1 MKIISKIIV
10 FVFVLCT
17 QYLLGQSDGNY
28 LPYELPGHTAVKY
41 NTYLMNP
48 AFPIFGK
55 NESQITFFHRNQWM
69 GFKEDKFNTFG
80 LSYGKKWGGD
90 AGKKTVVDDGNNMAH
105 GLIFQ
110 RTASIFANTGVLGN
124 YVHQV
129 EISDD
134 NFLRLGINAVFA
146 RSSIN
151 KSKVRAN
158 VNDPLIENAKAVS
171 IINIQPGFD
180 INFNEM
186 HFGITAENLL
196 DYAFSAG
203 EMAVPFNEKSL
214 TAHAMYRH
222 ALDSNSDFLED
233 AVFTVLAK
241 GKKSS
246 DNFQFGGHVM
256 LDAKMGWAYAGYD
269 QKYGAFGG
277 LGFNIANHVSIG
289 FGYEQSVAAYVSE
302 LGGSYDIVLSYQF
315 GGKHHIKPPKVTPT
329 PPTPPAPVVEK
340 PKPAVATPTVSETK
354 TPTTPP
360 TPPAPVVEKPKPAV
374 ATPTVKE
381 TKTPTTP
388 PPAPKRPKSISDQL
402 TERMTLVED
411 KIAGAGI
418 PEGNYVVIGVY
429 RNPSG
434 AYDMLKKVR
443 QLGLSV
449 FSFKHPENQM
459 TYLYIEKPF
468 ASRGEAGEAMIN
480 LLRRPEFKN
489 SRVWVLKVGK

>member
-1 MKIISKIIV
+1 MKIISKITV
-10 FVFVLCT
+10 LVFVLCT

-146 RSSIN
+146 RSSID

-158 VNDPLIENAKAVS
+158 VNDPLIENAKAVN

-233 AVFTVLAK
+233 AVLTVLAK

-246 DNFQFGGHVM
+246 DNFQLGGHVM

-315 GGKHHIKPPKVTPT
+315 GGKHHIRPPKVT
-329 PPTPPAPVVEK
+329 PTPPAPVVEK

-360 TPPAPVVEKPKPAV
+360 APKKPK
-374 ATPTVKE
+374 TVSE
-381 TKTPTTP
+381 
-388 PPAPKRPKSISDQL
+388 QL
-402 TERMTLVED
+402 KDRMTLVED

-418 PEGNYVVIGVY
+418 PEGHYVVIGVY
-429 RNPSG
+429 RNAGG
-434 AYDMLKKVR
+434 AYDMLRKVR
-443 QLGLSV
+443 QLGISV

-489 SRVWVLKVGK
+489 SKVWVLKVGK

>member
-1 MKIISKIIV
+1 MKIISKITV
-10 FVFVLCT
+10 LVFVLCT

-90 AGKKTVVDDGNNMAH
+90 AGKRNVVDDGNNMAH

-233 AVFTVLAK
+233 AVLTVLAK

-246 DNFQFGGHVM
+246 DNFQLGGHVM

-315 GGKHHIKPPKVTPT
+315 GGKHHIRPPKVTPT

-360 TPPAPVVEKPKPAV
+360 APKKPK
-374 ATPTVKE
+374 TVSE
-381 TKTPTTP
+381 
-388 PPAPKRPKSISDQL
+388 QL
-402 TERMTLVED
+402 KDRMTLVED

-418 PEGNYVVIGVY
+418 PEGHYVVIGVY
-429 RNPSG
+429 RNAGG
-434 AYDMLKKVR
+434 AYDMLRKVR
-443 QLGLSV
+443 QLGISV

-489 SRVWVLKVGK
+489 SKVWVLKVGK

>member
-1 MKIISKIIV
+1 MKIISKITV
-10 FVFVLCT
+10 LVFVLCT

-124 YVHQV
+124 YVNQV

-146 RSSIN
+146 RSSID
-151 KSKVRAN
+151 KSKVRVN
-158 VNDPLIENAKAVS
+158 VNDPLIENAKAVN

-233 AVFTVLAK
+233 AVLTVLAK

-246 DNFQFGGHVM
+246 DNFQLGGHVM
-256 LDAKMGWAYAGYD
+256 LDATMGWAYAGYD

-289 FGYEQSVAAYVSE
+289 FGYEQSIAAYVSE

-329 PPTPPAPVVEK
+329 PPTPPAPAVEK

-360 TPPAPVVEKPKPAV
+360 
-374 ATPTVKE
+374 
-381 TKTPTTP
+381 
-388 PPAPKRPKSISDQL
+388 PAPKGPKSISDQL
-402 TERMTLVED
+402 KDRMTLVED

-418 PEGNYVVIGVY
+418 PEGHYVVIGVY
-429 RNPSG
+429 RNASG

-443 QLGLSV
+443 QLGISV

-459 TYLYIEKPF
+459 TYLYVEKPF

-480 LLRRPEFKN
+480 LLRRPEFRN
-489 SRVWVLKVGK
+489 SKVWVLKVGR

>member
-55 NESQITFFHRNQWM
+55 NESQITFVHRNQWM

-90 AGKKTVVDDGNNMAH
+90 AGKRNVVDDGNNMAH

-233 AVFTVLAK
+233 AVLTVLAK

-246 DNFQFGGHVM
+246 DNFQLGGHVM

-289 FGYEQSVAAYVSE
+289 FGYEQSLAAYVSE

-315 GGKHHIKPPKVTPT
+315 GGKHHIRPPKVTPT

-360 TPPAPVVEKPKPAV
+360 APKKPK
-374 ATPTVKE
+374 TVSE
-381 TKTPTTP
+381 
-388 PPAPKRPKSISDQL
+388 QL
-402 TERMTLVED
+402 KDRMTLVED

-418 PEGNYVVIGVY
+418 PEGHYVVIGVY
-429 RNPSG
+429 RNAGG
-434 AYDMLKKVR
+434 AYDMLRKVR
-443 QLGLSV
+443 QLGISV

-489 SRVWVLKVGK
+489 SKVWVLKVGK

>member
-1 MKIISKIIV
+1 MKIISKITV
-10 FVFVLCT
+10 LVFVLCT

-158 VNDPLIENAKAVS
+158 VNDPLIENAKAVN

-196 DYAFSAG
+196 DYAFSTG

-233 AVFTVLAK
+233 AVLTILAK

-246 DNFQFGGHVM
+246 DNFQLGGHVM

-289 FGYEQSVAAYVSE
+289 FGYEQSIAAYVSE

-329 PPTPPAPVVEK
+329 PPAPPAP
-340 PKPAVATPTVSETK
+340 
-354 TPTTPP
+354 
-360 TPPAPVVEKPKPAV
+360 PVVEKPKPAV

-388 PPAPKRPKSISDQL
+388 PPAPKGPKSISEQL
-402 TERMTLVED
+402 KDRMTLVED

-418 PEGNYVVIGVY
+418 PEGHYVVIGVY
-429 RNPSG
+429 RNASG

-443 QLGLSV
+443 QLGISV

-480 LLRRPEFKN
+480 LLRRPEFRN
-489 SRVWVLKVGK
+489 SKVWVLKVGR

>member
-1 MKIISKIIV
+1 MKIISKITV
-10 FVFVLCT
+10 LVFVLCT

-146 RSSIN
+146 RSSID

-158 VNDPLIENAKAVS
+158 VNDPLIENAKAVN

-233 AVFTVLAK
+233 AVLTVLAK

-246 DNFQFGGHVM
+246 DNFQLGGHVM

-289 FGYEQSVAAYVSE
+289 FGYEQSIAAYVSE

-329 PPTPPAPVVEK
+329 PPTLPAPAVEK

-360 TPPAPVVEKPKPAV
+360 
-374 ATPTVKE
+374 
-381 TKTPTTP
+381 
-388 PPAPKRPKSISDQL
+388 PAPKPPKPISEQL
-402 TERMTLVED
+402 KDRMTLVED

-418 PEGNYVVIGVY
+418 PEGHYVVIGVY
-429 RNPSG
+429 RNAGG

-443 QLGLSV
+443 QLGISV

-480 LLRRPEFKN
+480 LLHRPEFRN
-489 SRVWVLKVGK
+489 SKVWVLKVGR

>member
-1 MKIISKIIV
+1 MKIISKITV
-10 FVFVLCT
+10 LVFVLCT

-146 RSSIN
+146 RSSID

-158 VNDPLIENAKAVS
+158 VNDPLIENAKAVN

-233 AVFTVLAK
+233 AVLTVLAK

-246 DNFQFGGHVM
+246 DNFQLGGHVM

-289 FGYEQSVAAYVSE
+289 FGYEQSIAAYVSE

-329 PPTPPAPVVEK
+329 PPTPPAPAVEK

-360 TPPAPVVEKPKPAV
+360 
-374 ATPTVKE
+374 
-381 TKTPTTP
+381 
-388 PPAPKRPKSISDQL
+388 PAPKPPKSISEQL
-402 TERMTLVED
+402 KDRMTLVED

-418 PEGNYVVIGVY
+418 PEGHYVVIGVY
-429 RNPSG
+429 RNASG

-459 TYLYIEKPF
+459 TYLYVEKPF

-480 LLRRPEFKN
+480 LLRRPEFRN
-489 SRVWVLKVGK
+489 SKVCVLTVGR

>member
-1 MKIISKIIV
+1 MKIISKITV
-10 FVFVLCT
+10 LVFVLCT

-28 LPYELPGHTAVKY
+28 LPYEWPGHTAVKY

-146 RSSIN
+146 RSSID
-151 KSKVRAN
+151 KSKVRVN
-158 VNDPLIENAKAVS
+158 VNDPLIENAKAVN

-233 AVFTVLAK
+233 AVLTVLAK

-246 DNFQFGGHVM
+246 DNFQLGGHVM

-289 FGYEQSVAAYVSE
+289 FGYEQSIAAYVSE

-329 PPTPPAPVVEK
+329 PPTPPAPAVEK

-360 TPPAPVVEKPKPAV
+360 PAPNKPKP
-374 ATPTVKE
+374 
-381 TKTPTTP
+381 
-388 PPAPKRPKSISDQL
+388 ISEQL
-402 TERMTLVED
+402 KDRMTLVED

-418 PEGNYVVIGVY
+418 PEGHYVVIGVY
-429 RNPSG
+429 RNASG

-459 TYLYIEKPF
+459 TYLYVEKAF

-480 LLRRPEFKN
+480 LLRRPEFRN
-489 SRVWVLKVGK
+489 SKVWVLKVGR

>member
-1 MKIISKIIV
+1 MKIISKITV
-10 FVFVLCT
+10 LVFVLCT

-146 RSSIN
+146 RSSID

-158 VNDPLIENAKAVS
+158 VNDPLIENAKAVN

-233 AVFTVLAK
+233 AVLTVLAK

-246 DNFQFGGHVM
+246 DNFQLGGHVM

-289 FGYEQSVAAYVSE
+289 FGYEQSIATYVSE

-360 TPPAPVVEKPKPAV
+360 
-374 ATPTVKE
+374 
-381 TKTPTTP
+381 
-388 PPAPKRPKSISDQL
+388 PAPKPPKPISEQL
-402 TERMTLVED
+402 KDRMTLVED

-418 PEGNYVVIGVY
+418 PEGHYVVIGVY
-429 RNPSG
+429 RNASG

-443 QLGLSV
+443 QLGISV

-459 TYLYIEKPF
+459 TYLYVEKTF

-480 LLRRPEFKN
+480 LLRRPEFRN
-489 SRVWVLKVGK
+489 SKVWVLKVGR

>member
-1 MKIISKIIV
+1 
-10 FVFVLCT
+10 
-17 QYLLGQSDGNY
+17 
-28 LPYELPGHTAVKY
+28 
-41 NTYLMNP
+41 
-48 AFPIFGK
+48 
-55 NESQITFFHRNQWM
+55 M

-146 RSSIN
+146 RSSID
-151 KSKVRAN
+151 KSKVRVN
-158 VNDPLIENAKAVS
+158 VNDPLIENAKAVN

-233 AVFTVLAK
+233 AVLTVLAK

-246 DNFQFGGHVM
+246 DNFQLGGHVM

-289 FGYEQSVAAYVSE
+289 FGYEQSIAAYVSE

-360 TPPAPVVEKPKPAV
+360 PAPKKPKP
-374 ATPTVKE
+374 
-381 TKTPTTP
+381 
-388 PPAPKRPKSISDQL
+388 ISEQL
-402 TERMTLVED
+402 KDRMTLVED

-418 PEGNYVVIGVY
+418 PEGHYVVIGVY
-429 RNPSG
+429 RNASG

-459 TYLYIEKPF
+459 TYLYVEKPF

-480 LLRRPEFKN
+480 LLRRPEFRN
-489 SRVWVLKVGK
+489 SKVWVLKVGR

>member
-1 MKIISKIIV
+1 MKIISKITV
-10 FVFVLCT
+10 LVFVLCT

-90 AGKKTVVDDGNNMAH
+90 AGKKTVLDDGDNMAH

-146 RSSIN
+146 RSSID
-151 KSKVRAN
+151 KSRVRTN
-158 VNDPLIENAKAVS
+158 VPDAFLDNIKAVN

-233 AVFTVLAK
+233 AVLTVLAK

-246 DNFQFGGHVM
+246 DNFQLGGHVM

-289 FGYEQSVAAYVSE
+289 FGYEQSIAAYVSE

-340 PKPAVATPTVSETK
+340 PKPAVATPTV
-354 TPTTPP
+354 
-360 TPPAPVVEKPKPAV
+360 
-374 ATPTVKE
+374 KE

-388 PPAPKRPKSISDQL
+388 PPAPNKPKPISEQL
-402 TERMTLVED
+402 KDRMTLVED

-418 PEGNYVVIGVY
+418 PEGHYVVIGVY
-429 RNPSG
+429 RNASG

-443 QLGLSV
+443 QLGISV

-480 LLRRPEFKN
+480 LLRRPEFRN
-489 SRVWVLKVGK
+489 SKVWVLKVGR

>member
-1 MKIISKIIV
+1 
-10 FVFVLCT
+10 
-17 QYLLGQSDGNY
+17 
-28 LPYELPGHTAVKY
+28 
-41 NTYLMNP
+41 
-48 AFPIFGK
+48 
-55 NESQITFFHRNQWM
+55 
-69 GFKEDKFNTFG
+69 
-80 LSYGKKWGGD
+80 
-90 AGKKTVVDDGNNMAH
+90 MAH

-146 RSSIN
+146 RSSID

-158 VNDPLIENAKAVS
+158 VNDPLIENAKAVN

-233 AVFTVLAK
+233 AVLTVLAK

-246 DNFQFGGHVM
+246 DNFQLGGHVM

-329 PPTPPAPVVEK
+329 PPTPPAPAVEK

-360 TPPAPVVEKPKPAV
+360 PAPKKPKP
-374 ATPTVKE
+374 
-381 TKTPTTP
+381 
-388 PPAPKRPKSISDQL
+388 ISEQL
-402 TERMTLVED
+402 KDRMTLVED

-418 PEGNYVVIGVY
+418 PEGHYVVIGVY
-429 RNPSG
+429 RNAGG

-443 QLGLSV
+443 QLGISV

-459 TYLYIEKPF
+459 TYLYVEKPF

-489 SRVWVLKVGK
+489 SRVWVLKVGR

>member
-158 VNDPLIENAKAVS
+158 VNDPLIENAKAVN

-340 PKPAVATPTVSETK
+340 PKPAVATPTV
-354 TPTTPP
+354 
-360 TPPAPVVEKPKPAV
+360 
-374 ATPTVKE
+374 KE

>member
-1 MKIISKIIV
+1 MKIISKITV
-10 FVFVLCT
+10 LVFVLCT

-146 RSSIN
+146 RSSID

-158 VNDPLIENAKAVS
+158 VNDPLIENAKAVN

-203 EMAVPFNEKSL
+203 EMAVLFNEKSL

-233 AVFTVLAK
+233 AVLTILAK

-246 DNFQFGGHVM
+246 DNFQLGGHVM

-289 FGYEQSVAAYVSE
+289 FGYEQSIAAYVSE

-329 PPTPPAPVVEK
+329 PPAPPAP
-340 PKPAVATPTVSETK
+340 
-354 TPTTPP
+354 
-360 TPPAPVVEKPKPAV
+360 PVVEKPKPAV

-388 PPAPKRPKSISDQL
+388 PPAPKGPKSISDQL
-402 TERMTLVED
+402 KDRMTLVED

-418 PEGNYVVIGVY
+418 PEGHYVVIGVY
-429 RNPSG
+429 RNAGG

-459 TYLYIEKPF
+459 TYLYVEKPF

-489 SRVWVLKVGK
+489 SRVWVLKVGR

>member
-1 MKIISKIIV
+1 MKIISKITV
-10 FVFVLCT
+10 LVFVLCT

-55 NESQITFFHRNQWM
+55 NESQINFFHRNQWM

-146 RSSIN
+146 RSSID

-158 VNDPLIENAKAVS
+158 VNDPLIENAKAVN

-233 AVFTVLAK
+233 AVLTVLAK

-246 DNFQFGGHVM
+246 DNFQLGGHVM

-289 FGYEQSVAAYVSE
+289 FGYEQSIAAYVSE

-340 PKPAVATPTVSETK
+340 PKPAVATPTV
-354 TPTTPP
+354 
-360 TPPAPVVEKPKPAV
+360 
-374 ATPTVKE
+374 KE

-388 PPAPKRPKSISDQL
+388 PPAPKGPKSISDQL
-402 TERMTLVED
+402 KDRMTLVED

-418 PEGNYVVIGVY
+418 PEGHYVVIGVY
-429 RNPSG
+429 RNAGG

-443 QLGLSV
+443 QLGISV

-480 LLRRPEFKN
+480 LLRRPEFRN
-489 SRVWVLKVGK
+489 SKVWVLKVGR

>member
-1 MKIISKIIV
+1 MKIISKITV
-10 FVFVLCT
+10 LVFVLCT

-146 RSSIN
+146 RSSID

-158 VNDPLIENAKAVS
+158 VNDPLIENAKAVN

-233 AVFTVLAK
+233 AVLTVLAK

-246 DNFQFGGHVM
+246 DNFQLGGYVM

-289 FGYEQSVAAYVSE
+289 FGYEQSIAAYVSE

-329 PPTPPAPVVEK
+329 PPTPPAPAVEK
-340 PKPAVATPTVSETK
+340 PKPAVVTPTVSETK

-360 TPPAPVVEKPKPAV
+360 
-374 ATPTVKE
+374 
-381 TKTPTTP
+381 
-388 PPAPKRPKSISDQL
+388 PAPKPPKSISEQL
-402 TERMTLVED
+402 KDRMTLVED

-418 PEGNYVVIGVY
+418 PEGHYVVIGVY
-429 RNPSG
+429 RNAGG

-443 QLGLSV
+443 QLGISV

-480 LLRRPEFKN
+480 LLHRPEFRN
-489 SRVWVLKVGK
+489 SKVWVLKVGR

>member
-1 MKIISKIIV
+1 MKIISKITV
-10 FVFVLCT
+10 LVFVLCT

-69 GFKEDKFNTFG
+69 GFKQDKFNTLG

-146 RSSIN
+146 RSSID

-158 VNDPLIENAKAVS
+158 VNDPLIENAKAVN

-233 AVFTVLAK
+233 AVLTVLAK

-246 DNFQFGGHVM
+246 DNFQLGGHVM

-289 FGYEQSVAAYVSE
+289 FGYEQSIAAYVSE

-329 PPTPPAPVVEK
+329 PPTLPAPAVEK

-360 TPPAPVVEKPKPAV
+360 
-374 ATPTVKE
+374 
-381 TKTPTTP
+381 
-388 PPAPKRPKSISDQL
+388 PAPKPPKPISEQL
-402 TERMTLVED
+402 KDRMTLVED

-418 PEGNYVVIGVY
+418 PEGHYVVIGVY
-429 RNPSG
+429 RNASG

-443 QLGLSV
+443 QLGISV

-480 LLRRPEFKN
+480 LLRRPEFRN
-489 SRVWVLKVGK
+489 SKVWVLKVGR

>member
-1 MKIISKIIV
+1 MKIISKITV
-10 FVFVLCT
+10 LVFVLCT

-90 AGKKTVVDDGNNMAH
+90 AGKKTVLDDGNNMAH

-146 RSSIN
+146 RSSID

-158 VNDPLIENAKAVS
+158 VNDPLIENAKAVN

-214 TAHAMYRH
+214 TAHAMYRY

-233 AVFTVLAK
+233 AVLTILAK

-246 DNFQFGGHVM
+246 DNFQLGGHVM

-289 FGYEQSVAAYVSE
+289 FGYEQSIAAYVSE

-329 PPTPPAPVVEK
+329 PPTPPAPAVEK
-340 PKPAVATPTVSETK
+340 PKPAVVTPTVSETK

-360 TPPAPVVEKPKPAV
+360 PAPKKPKP
-374 ATPTVKE
+374 
-381 TKTPTTP
+381 
-388 PPAPKRPKSISDQL
+388 ISEQL
-402 TERMTLVED
+402 KDRMTLVED

-418 PEGNYVVIGVY
+418 PEGHYVVIGVY
-429 RNPSG
+429 RNAGG

-443 QLGLSV
+443 QLGISV

-459 TYLYIEKPF
+459 TYLYVEKPF

-480 LLRRPEFKN
+480 LLHRPEFRN
-489 SRVWVLKVGK
+489 SKVWVLKVGR

>member
-1 MKIISKIIV
+1 MKIISKITV
-10 FVFVLCT
+10 LVFVLCT

-90 AGKKTVVDDGNNMAH
+90 AGKKTVVDDGNNMVH

-146 RSSIN
+146 RSNID
-151 KSKVRAN
+151 KSKVRVN
-158 VNDPLIENAKAVS
+158 VNDPLIENAKAVN

-233 AVFTVLAK
+233 AVLTVLAK

-246 DNFQFGGHVM
+246 DNFQLGGHVM

-289 FGYEQSVAAYVSE
+289 FGYEQSIAAYVSE

-329 PPTPPAPVVEK
+329 PPTPPAPAVEK

-360 TPPAPVVEKPKPAV
+360 PAPNKPKP
-374 ATPTVKE
+374 
-381 TKTPTTP
+381 
-388 PPAPKRPKSISDQL
+388 ISEQL
-402 TERMTLVED
+402 KDRMTLVED

-418 PEGNYVVIGVY
+418 PEGHYVVIGVY
-429 RNPSG
+429 RNASG

-459 TYLYIEKPF
+459 TYLYVEKAF

-480 LLRRPEFKN
+480 LLRRPEFRN
-489 SRVWVLKVGK
+489 SKVWVLKVGR

>member
-1 MKIISKIIV
+1 MKIISKITV
-10 FVFVLCT
+10 LVFVLCT

-146 RSSIN
+146 RSSID
-151 KSKVRAN
+151 KSKVRVN
-158 VNDPLIENAKAVS
+158 VNDPLIENATAVN

-233 AVFTVLAK
+233 AVLTILAK

-246 DNFQFGGHVM
+246 DNFQLGGHVM

-277 LGFNIANHVSIG
+277 LGFNIANHLSIG
-289 FGYEQSVAAYVSE
+289 FGYEQSIAAYVSE

-329 PPTPPAPVVEK
+329 PPAPPAP
-340 PKPAVATPTVSETK
+340 
-354 TPTTPP
+354 
-360 TPPAPVVEKPKPAV
+360 PVVEKPKPAV

-388 PPAPKRPKSISDQL
+388 PPAPKGPKSISDQL
-402 TERMTLVED
+402 KDRMTLVED

-418 PEGNYVVIGVY
+418 PEGHYVVIGVY
-429 RNPSG
+429 RNAGG

-459 TYLYIEKPF
+459 TYLYVEKPF

-489 SRVWVLKVGK
+489 SRVWVLKVGR

>member
-1 MKIISKIIV
+1 MKIISKITV
-10 FVFVLCT
+10 LVFVLCT

-69 GFKEDKFNTFG
+69 GFKEDKFNTVG

-146 RSSIN
+146 RSSID

-158 VNDPLIENAKAVS
+158 VNDPLIENAKAVN

-233 AVFTVLAK
+233 AVLTVLAK

-246 DNFQFGGHVM
+246 DNFQLGGHVM

-289 FGYEQSVAAYVSE
+289 FGYEQSIAAYVSE

-329 PPTPPAPVVEK
+329 PPTLPAPAVEK

-360 TPPAPVVEKPKPAV
+360 
-374 ATPTVKE
+374 
-381 TKTPTTP
+381 
-388 PPAPKRPKSISDQL
+388 PAPKPPKPISEQL
-402 TERMTLVED
+402 KDRMTLVED

-418 PEGNYVVIGVY
+418 PEGHYVVIGVY
-429 RNPSG
+429 RNASG

-459 TYLYIEKPF
+459 TYLYVEKPF

-480 LLRRPEFKN
+480 LLRRPEFRN
-489 SRVWVLKVGK
+489 SKVWVLKVGR

>member
-1 MKIISKIIV
+1 MKIISKITV
-10 FVFVLCT
+10 LVFVLCT

-146 RSSIN
+146 RSNID
-151 KSKVRAN
+151 KSKVRVN
-158 VNDPLIENAKAVS
+158 VNDPLIENAKAVN

-233 AVFTVLAK
+233 AVLTVLAK

-246 DNFQFGGHVM
+246 DNFQLGGHVM

-289 FGYEQSVAAYVSE
+289 FGYEQSIAAYVSE

-315 GGKHHIKPPKVTPT
+315 AGKHHIKPPKVTPT
-329 PPTPPAPVVEK
+329 PPTPPAPAVEK

-360 TPPAPVVEKPKPAV
+360 
-374 ATPTVKE
+374 
-381 TKTPTTP
+381 
-388 PPAPKRPKSISDQL
+388 PAPKPPKPISEQL
-402 TERMTLVED
+402 KDRMTLVED

-418 PEGNYVVIGVY
+418 PEGHYVVIGVY
-429 RNPSG
+429 RNASG

-443 QLGLSV
+443 QLGISV

-459 TYLYIEKPF
+459 TYLYVEKTF

-480 LLRRPEFKN
+480 LLRRPEFRN
-489 SRVWVLKVGK
+489 SKVWVLKVGR

>member
-1 MKIISKIIV
+1 MKIISKITV
-10 FVFVLCT
+10 LVFVLCT

-90 AGKKTVVDDGNNMAH
+90 ARKKTVVDDGNNMAH

-146 RSSIN
+146 RSSID
-151 KSKVRAN
+151 KSKVRVN
-158 VNDPLIENAKAVS
+158 VNDPLIENAKAVN

-233 AVFTVLAK
+233 AVLTVLAK

-246 DNFQFGGHVM
+246 DNFQLGGHVM

-289 FGYEQSVAAYVSE
+289 FGYEQSIAAYVSE

-340 PKPAVATPTVSETK
+340 PKPAVATPTV
-354 TPTTPP
+354 
-360 TPPAPVVEKPKPAV
+360 
-374 ATPTVKE
+374 KE

-388 PPAPKRPKSISDQL
+388 PPAPKGPKSISDQL
-402 TERMTLVED
+402 KDRMTLVED

-418 PEGNYVVIGVY
+418 PEGHYVVIGVY
-429 RNPSG
+429 RNASG

-459 TYLYIEKPF
+459 TYLYVEKPF

-480 LLRRPEFKN
+480 LLRRPEFRN
-489 SRVWVLKVGK
+489 SKVWVLKVGR

>member
-1 MKIISKIIV
+1 MKIISKITV
-10 FVFVLCT
+10 LVFVLCT

-110 RTASIFANTGVLGN
+110 RTASIFANTGILGN

-146 RSSIN
+146 RSSID
-151 KSKVRAN
+151 KSKVRVN
-158 VNDPLIENAKAVS
+158 VNDPLIENAKAVN

-233 AVFTVLAK
+233 AVLTVLAK

-246 DNFQFGGHVM
+246 DNFQLGGHVM

-289 FGYEQSVAAYVSE
+289 FGYEQSIAAYVSE

-329 PPTPPAPVVEK
+329 PPTPPAL
-340 PKPAVATPTVSETK
+340 
-354 TPTTPP
+354 
-360 TPPAPVVEKPKPAV
+360 VVEKPKPAV

-388 PPAPKRPKSISDQL
+388 PPAPKPPKPISEQL
-402 TERMTLVED
+402 KDRMTLVED

-418 PEGNYVVIGVY
+418 PEGHYVVIGVY
-429 RNPSG
+429 RNASG

-459 TYLYIEKPF
+459 TYLYVEKPF

-480 LLRRPEFKN
+480 LLRRPEFRN
-489 SRVWVLKVGK
+489 SKVWVLKVGR

>member
-1 MKIISKIIV
+1 MKIISKITV
-10 FVFVLCT
+10 LVFVLCT

-146 RSSIN
+146 RSNID
-151 KSKVRAN
+151 KSKVRVN
-158 VNDPLIENAKAVS
+158 VNDPLIENAKAVN

-233 AVFTVLAK
+233 AVLTVLAK

-246 DNFQFGGHVM
+246 DNFQLGGHVM

-289 FGYEQSVAAYVSE
+289 FGYEQSIAAYVSE

-340 PKPAVATPTVSETK
+340 PKPAVATPTV
-354 TPTTPP
+354 
-360 TPPAPVVEKPKPAV
+360 
-374 ATPTVKE
+374 KE

-388 PPAPKRPKSISDQL
+388 PPAPKGPKSISDQL
-402 TERMTLVED
+402 KDRMTLVED

-418 PEGNYVVIGVY
+418 PEGHYVVIGVY
-429 RNPSG
+429 RNASG

-459 TYLYIEKPF
+459 TYLYVEKAF

-480 LLRRPEFKN
+480 LLRRPEFRN
-489 SRVWVLKVGK
+489 SKVWVLKVGR

>member
-1 MKIISKIIV
+1 MKIISKITV
-10 FVFVLCT
+10 LVFVLCT

-134 NFLRLGINAVFA
+134 NFLRLGINAVFS
-146 RSSIN
+146 RSSID
-151 KSKVRAN
+151 KSKVRVN
-158 VNDPLIENAKAVS
+158 VNDPLIENAKAVN

-233 AVFTVLAK
+233 AVLTVLAK

-246 DNFQFGGHVM
+246 DNFQLGGHVM

-289 FGYEQSVAAYVSE
+289 FGYEQSIAAYVSE

-329 PPTPPAPVVEK
+329 PPTLPAPAVEK

-360 TPPAPVVEKPKPAV
+360 
-374 ATPTVKE
+374 
-381 TKTPTTP
+381 
-388 PPAPKRPKSISDQL
+388 PAPKPPKPISEQL
-402 TERMTLVED
+402 KDRMTLVED

-418 PEGNYVVIGVY
+418 PEGHYVVIGVY
-429 RNPSG
+429 RNASG

-443 QLGLSV
+443 QLGISV

-480 LLRRPEFKN
+480 LLRRPEFRN
-489 SRVWVLKVGK
+489 SKVWVLKVGR

>member
-1 MKIISKIIV
+1 MKIISKITV
-10 FVFVLCT
+10 LVFVLCT

-340 PKPAVATPTVSETK
+340 PKPAVATPTVKETK

-360 TPPAPVVEKPKPAV
+360 PAVEKPKPAV
-374 ATPTVKE
+374 ATPTVSE

>member
-1 MKIISKIIV
+1 MKIISKITV
-10 FVFVLCT
+10 LVFVLCT

-90 AGKKTVVDDGNNMAH
+90 AGKKTVLDDGDNMAH

-146 RSSIN
+146 RSSID
-151 KSKVRAN
+151 KSRVRTN
-158 VNDPLIENAKAVS
+158 VPDAFLDNIKAVN

-233 AVFTVLAK
+233 AVLTVLAK

-246 DNFQFGGHVM
+246 DNFQLGGHVM

-289 FGYEQSVAAYVSE
+289 FGYEQSIAAYVSE

-340 PKPAVATPTVSETK
+340 PKPAVATPTV
-354 TPTTPP
+354 
-360 TPPAPVVEKPKPAV
+360 
-374 ATPTVKE
+374 KE

-388 PPAPKRPKSISDQL
+388 PPAPKGPKSISDQL
-402 TERMTLVED
+402 KDRMTLVED

-418 PEGNYVVIGVY
+418 PEGHYVVIGVY
-429 RNPSG
+429 RNASG

-459 TYLYIEKPF
+459 TYLYVEKPF

-489 SRVWVLKVGK
+489 SRVWVLKVGR

>member
-1 MKIISKIIV
+1 MKIISKITV
-10 FVFVLCT
+10 LVFVLCT

-90 AGKKTVVDDGNNMAH
+90 AGKKTVVDDGNNMVH

-146 RSSIN
+146 RSSID

-158 VNDPLIENAKAVS
+158 VNDPLIENAKAVN

-233 AVFTVLAK
+233 AVLTVLAK

-246 DNFQFGGHVM
+246 DNFQLGGHVM

-289 FGYEQSVAAYVSE
+289 FGYEQSIAAYISE

-329 PPTPPAPVVEK
+329 PPTPPAPAVEK
-340 PKPAVATPTVSETK
+340 PKPAVVTPTVSETK

-360 TPPAPVVEKPKPAV
+360 
-374 ATPTVKE
+374 
-381 TKTPTTP
+381 
-388 PPAPKRPKSISDQL
+388 PAPKGPKSISDQL
-402 TERMTLVED
+402 KDRMTLVED

-418 PEGNYVVIGVY
+418 PEGHYVVIGVY
-429 RNPSG
+429 RNASG

-459 TYLYIEKPF
+459 TYLYVEKAF

-480 LLRRPEFKN
+480 LLRRPEFRN
-489 SRVWVLKVGK
+489 SKVWVLKVGR

>member
-1 MKIISKIIV
+1 MKIISKITV
-10 FVFVLCT
+10 LVFVLCT

-146 RSSIN
+146 RSSID
-151 KSKVRAN
+151 KSKVRVN
-158 VNDPLIENAKAVS
+158 VNDPLIENAKAVN

-246 DNFQFGGHVM
+246 DNFQLGGHVM

-289 FGYEQSVAAYVSE
+289 FGYEQSIAAYVSE

-329 PPTPPAPVVEK
+329 PPTPPAP
-340 PKPAVATPTVSETK
+340 
-354 TPTTPP
+354 
-360 TPPAPVVEKPKPAV
+360 PVVEKPKPAV

-388 PPAPKRPKSISDQL
+388 PPAPKGPKSISDQL
-402 TERMTLVED
+402 KDRMTLVED

-418 PEGNYVVIGVY
+418 PEGHYVVIGVY
-429 RNPSG
+429 RNAGG

-443 QLGLSV
+443 QLGISV

-480 LLRRPEFKN
+480 LLRRPEFRN
-489 SRVWVLKVGK
+489 SKVWVLKVGR

>member
-1 MKIISKIIV
+1 MKIISKITV
-10 FVFVLCT
+10 LVFVLCT

-110 RTASIFANTGVLGN
+110 RTASIFANTGILGN

-146 RSSIN
+146 RSSID
-151 KSKVRAN
+151 KSKVRVN
-158 VNDPLIENAKAVS
+158 VNDPLIENAKAVN

-233 AVFTVLAK
+233 AVLTVLAK

-246 DNFQFGGHVM
+246 DNFQLGGHVM

-289 FGYEQSVAAYVSE
+289 FGYEQSIAAYVSE

-329 PPTPPAPVVEK
+329 PPTPPAL
-340 PKPAVATPTVSETK
+340 
-354 TPTTPP
+354 
-360 TPPAPVVEKPKPAV
+360 VVEKPKPAV

-388 PPAPKRPKSISDQL
+388 PPAPKPPKPISEQL
-402 TERMTLVED
+402 KDRMTLVED

-418 PEGNYVVIGVY
+418 PEGHYVVIGVY
-429 RNPSG
+429 RNASG

-459 TYLYIEKPF
+459 TYLYVEKAF

-480 LLRRPEFKN
+480 LLRRPEFRN
-489 SRVWVLKVGK
+489 SKVWVLKVGR

>member
-1 MKIISKIIV
+1 M
-10 FVFVLCT
+10 
-17 QYLLGQSDGNY
+17 
-28 LPYELPGHTAVKY
+28 
-41 NTYLMNP
+41 
-48 AFPIFGK
+48 
-55 NESQITFFHRNQWM
+55 
-69 GFKEDKFNTFG
+69 
-80 LSYGKKWGGD
+80 
-90 AGKKTVVDDGNNMAH
+90 VDDGNNMAH

-146 RSSIN
+146 RSSID
-151 KSKVRAN
+151 KSKVRVN
-158 VNDPLIENAKAVS
+158 VNDPLIENAKAVN

-233 AVFTVLAK
+233 AVLTVLAK

-246 DNFQFGGHVM
+246 DNFQLGGHVM

-289 FGYEQSVAAYVSE
+289 FGYEQSIAAYVSE

-329 PPTPPAPVVEK
+329 PPTPPAPAVEK

-360 TPPAPVVEKPKPAV
+360 PAPKKPKP
-374 ATPTVKE
+374 
-381 TKTPTTP
+381 
-388 PPAPKRPKSISDQL
+388 ISEQL
-402 TERMTLVED
+402 KDRMTLVED

-418 PEGNYVVIGVY
+418 PEGHYVVIGVY
-429 RNPSG
+429 RNASG

-459 TYLYIEKPF
+459 TYLYVEKPF

-480 LLRRPEFKN
+480 LLRRPEFRN
-489 SRVWVLKVGK
+489 SKVWVLKVGR

>member
-90 AGKKTVVDDGNNMAH
+90 AGKRNVVDDGNNMAH

-233 AVFTVLAK
+233 AVLTVLAK

-246 DNFQFGGHVM
+246 DNFQLGGHVM

-315 GGKHHIKPPKVTPT
+315 GGKHHIRPPKVTPT

-360 TPPAPVVEKPKPAV
+360 APKKPK
-374 ATPTVKE
+374 TVSE
-381 TKTPTTP
+381 
-388 PPAPKRPKSISDQL
+388 QL
-402 TERMTLVED
+402 KDRMTLVED

-418 PEGNYVVIGVY
+418 PEGHYVVIGVY
-429 RNPSG
+429 RNAGG
-434 AYDMLKKVR
+434 AYDMLRKVR
-443 QLGLSV
+443 QLGISV

-489 SRVWVLKVGK
+489 SKVWVLKVGK

>member
-1 MKIISKIIV
+1 MKIISKITV
-10 FVFVLCT
+10 LVFVLCT

-134 NFLRLGINAVFA
+134 NFLRLGINAVFS
-146 RSSIN
+146 RSSID
-151 KSKVRAN
+151 KSKVRVN
-158 VNDPLIENAKAVS
+158 VNDPLIENAKAVN

-233 AVFTVLAK
+233 AVLTVLSK

-246 DNFQFGGHVM
+246 DNFQLGGHLM

-289 FGYEQSVAAYVSE
+289 FGYEQSIAAYVSE

-340 PKPAVATPTVSETK
+340 PKPAVATPTV
-354 TPTTPP
+354 
-360 TPPAPVVEKPKPAV
+360 
-374 ATPTVKE
+374 KE

-388 PPAPKRPKSISDQL
+388 PPAPKPPKPISEQL
-402 TERMTLVED
+402 KDRMTLVED

-418 PEGNYVVIGVY
+418 PEGHYVVIGVY
-429 RNPSG
+429 RNASG

-459 TYLYIEKPF
+459 TYLYVEKPF

-480 LLRRPEFKN
+480 LLRRPEFRN
-489 SRVWVLKVGK
+489 SKVWVLKVGR

>member
-1 MKIISKIIV
+1 MKIRIHILIIA
-10 FVFVLCT
+10 FVLGAYWSWA
-17 QYLLGQSDGNY
+17 QGDGNY
-28 LPYELPGHTAVKY
+28 LPYEMPGHTAVKY
-41 NTYLMNP
+41 NTYLMHP
-48 AFPIFGK
+48 AFPIFSK

-69 GFKEDKFNTFG
+69 GFKDDKFNTFG

-90 AGKKTVVDDGNNMAH
+90 AGRKKDYYDGNNMAH
-105 GLIFQ
+105 GMIFQ
-110 RTASIFANTGVLGN
+110 RNASFFSNVGILGN

-129 EISDD
+129 EISRD
-134 NFLRLGINAVFA
+134 NYLRLGLNLVFA
-146 RSSIN
+146 RSSID
-151 KSKVRAN
+151 KSKVRSN
-158 VNDPLIENAKAVS
+158 VQDPLVENAKATS
-171 IINIQPGFD
+171 IINLQPGVD
-180 INFNEM
+180 VNFGYW
-186 HFGITAENLL
+186 HVGLTAENLL
-196 DYAFSAG
+196 DYSFSAG

-233 AVFTVLAK
+233 AVLTVLAK

-246 DNFQFGGHVM
+246 DNFQLGGHVM

-289 FGYEQSVAAYVSE
+289 FGYEQSIAAYVSE

-360 TPPAPVVEKPKPAV
+360 
-374 ATPTVKE
+374 
-381 TKTPTTP
+381 
-388 PPAPKRPKSISDQL
+388 PAPKGPKSISDQL
-402 TERMTLVED
+402 KDRMTLVED

-418 PEGNYVVIGVY
+418 PEGHYVVIGVY
-429 RNPSG
+429 RNAGG

-459 TYLYIEKPF
+459 TYLYVEKPF

-489 SRVWVLKVGK
+489 SRVWVLKVGR